1 MKTSKKTRAKYRQY
15 LKELDVVIRSSDV
28 DVSPYNLAREMGVS
42 NFLPT
47 ALKKLNFI
55 VKRSTTAG
63 VRYVWN
69 LKGVNHEQIIDAVLE
84 ARARYAKERKEK
96 TIDEIN
102 NTPLKDLTKQDLD
115 AWRKRYQSQTPDV
128 SDLPIRKEVYDVS
141 TAGEINYNPDEIYNV
156 PPKKD
161 RALNRAI
168 LSKILSVGLDLLKNL
183 ITRKITK
190 K

>member
-28 DVSPYNLAREMGVS
+28 DVSPYNLAKDLCVS

-84 ARARYAKERKEK
+84 ARARYEKERRQK
-96 TIDEIN
+96 TIDEISN
-102 NTPLKDLTKQDLD
+102 MPLKDLTKQDLD
-115 AWRKRYQSQTPDV
+115 AWRKRYQSQTPEV
-128 SDLPIRKEVYDVS
+128 SDLPIRNEVYDTS
-141 TAGEINYNPDEIYNV
+141 TAGEINYNADEVYNV
-156 PPKKD
+156 PLKKD
-161 RALNRAI
+161 RALNRYI
-168 LSKILSVGLDLLKNL
+168 LGKILGAGLDILKGL
-183 ITRKITK
+183 IFK
-190 K
+190 KR